1 MKNRINYYSVAKEA
15 LKNMM
20 TMENYLGTT
29 TLDKKLM
36 ELVKIRV
43 SQINGCAFCINMHTA
58 ETRKNGETEQRI
70 YLLNAWKETT
80 LYTPAERAALHFAE
94 TLTIISSNDISD
106 ALFEA
111 TRQYFD
117 EKEFTDLVI
126 LINQINS
133 WNRLSIS
140 MANPV

>member
-1 MKNRINYYSVAKEA
+1 MNNRINYYKIAKEA
-15 LKNMM
+15 LANMM

-70 YLLNAWKETT
+70 YLLNAWKETS

-94 TLTIISSNDISD
+94 TLSVISAHDISD
-106 ALFEA
+106 ELFEA

>member
-1 MKNRINYYSVAKEA
+1 MNNRINYYTIAKEA
-15 LKNMM
+15 LANMM

-70 YLLNAWKETT
+70 YLLNAWKETS
-80 LYTPAERAALHFAE
+80 LYSPAERAALHFAE
-94 TLTIISSNDISD
+94 TLSVISAHDISD

-111 TRQYFD
+111 TRQHFD